1 MMHAVDILV
10 QPFGVQNSMPPV
22 ENKILNNEVEYYLA
36 ENYFPGWQWKSAS
49 HSHTLED
56 GIRNKH
62 NWQIYTKMIQQ

>member
-36 ENYFPGWQWKSAS
+36 ENYFPTLMKPKTKLNLDKLMIWSKLRKKWK
-49 HSHTLED
+49 
-56 GIRNKH
+56 
-62 NWQIYTKMIQQ
+62 WTKPS